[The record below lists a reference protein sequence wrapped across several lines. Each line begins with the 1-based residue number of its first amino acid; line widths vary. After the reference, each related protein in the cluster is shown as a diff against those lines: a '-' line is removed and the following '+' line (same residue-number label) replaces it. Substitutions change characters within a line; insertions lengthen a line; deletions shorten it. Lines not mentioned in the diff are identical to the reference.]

1 MTTRPSLLISGRR
14 VSPSRLVPSLQL
26 SEYARFG
33 ALSEAYGA
41 GVVPGELLTAAPSA
55 RLQSHHRFSLPC
67 QVQAA
72 GTPRRRACS
81 SRGELCGE
89 TPPWGVGRVLFLR
102 HLDISSTPAQA
113 SQ

>member
-1 MTTRPSLLISGRR
+1 MGSDVTEGWTVTTRPSLLISGRR

-55 RLQSHHRFSLPC
+55 RLESHHRFSPALPGSGSRDT
-67 QVQAA
+67 QE
-72 GTPRRRACS
+72 ACLQQQ
-81 SRGELCGE
+81 R
-89 TPPWGVGRVLFLR
+89 
-102 HLDISSTPAQA
+102 
-113 SQ
+113 